1 MSQDIVKYGYALL
14 DNNNGKVIGIDKLSR
29 EMSLSHKFFCPHCHG
44 EMYPTFGPIQ
54 VPHFRHNGEKCI
66 PDKYLHDLAEKVFE
80 EEYLNCL
87 ENGIPFI
94 LEIHSPVACSFECLN
109 KQNGICRIYQNT
121 KIVDLTRVFTRIAKE
136 SHVKLDD
143 HSRIPDILLTSGHDA
158 EDINLWVEIWVKHET
173 EEKKRAEGSILEI
186 KVSSETD
193 LNPIREHRI
202 VVSGKGR
209 QARIF
214 NEQFPGESIVKEDL
228 HDTTMCLDQEI
239 YPPAHAYKKS
249 FLRRKQVSKRNL
261 TTQYDMPPVD
271 LAKTEWVDLGLPSG
285 VLWAKKDEDVSVPI
299 HMAMQSFPNNLPS
312 ESDAN
317 ELRECCTRHFDPVK
331 KEMSFTGPNGNSI
344 SFKCTEKYTSYW
356 LNEYESK
363 YDLGKCFH
371 LLPDNLFYIN
381 NTDSD
386 SRLHTHLVCRHNEQT
401 TWIIDNNYTEE
412 LNLKF
417 TKN

>member
-209 QARIF
+209 QARTF